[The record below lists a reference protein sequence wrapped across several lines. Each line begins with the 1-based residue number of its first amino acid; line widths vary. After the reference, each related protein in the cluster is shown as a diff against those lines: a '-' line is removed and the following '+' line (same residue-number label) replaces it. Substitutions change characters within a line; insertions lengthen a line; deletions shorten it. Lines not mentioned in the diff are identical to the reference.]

1 MHRVSTAKE
10 RPYLDHTNGRLDHIF
25 KAIEIA
31 KKEWEKTIDCV
42 SDMIIL
48 TDSDGVIKRVNKAV
62 TDFTGKTYQSIIGMT
77 WEDLIVEHELEATTL
92 YAGYTELR
100 HKKSG
105 RWFELNAHPFDDSE
119 LGFSGSVLTIHDIT
133 EAKNM
138 TKSLEQS
145 RNKLDKNRKSLQKAL
160 DKICSLIQ
168 SVIQLKDNSVRFY
181 NPHLIKCYEALNCE
195 KKDCPCHGKEPVR
208 CWQVAGTFCNGTSQG
223 AVTEK
228 YGSCSKCT
236 VYKQATSDPAYQIGE
251 HFNNM
256 MHALEHNRQ

>member
-1 MHRVSTAKE
+1 MNRIRADS
-10 RPYLDHTNGRLDHIF
+10 RPHLDHTNGRLNDIF

-62 TDFTGKTYQSIIGMT
+62 KDFTEKPYQEILGRN
-77 WEDLIVEHELEATTL
+77 WEDLIVEQELEATTL

-100 HKKSG
+100 HKKTG

-133 EAKNM
+133 EVKNM
-138 TKSLEQS
+138 TIRLEQS

-160 DKICSLIQ
+160 EKICELMQ
-168 SVIQLKDNSVRFY
+168 NVIQLKDNSVRFS
-181 NPHLIKCYEALNCE
+181 NPHLIKCYEAMNCE
-195 KKDCPCHGKEPVR
+195 KKDCPCYGKEPMR
-208 CWQVAGTFCNGTSQG
+208 CWQVAGTFCSGTIQG
-223 AVTEK
+223 AFTDK
-228 YGSCSKCT
+228 YNSCRTCT

-256 MHALEHNRQ
+256 MHALAHNRQ